1 MTMHKGMR
9 FLICGGASG
18 IGLAVARLAIAKGAR
33 VFLLDYNK
41 VALAREIE
49 ALGEN
54 AEGFACDIS
63 KAGEVQ
69 AAISEA
75 GQWLG
80 GVDAVVNCAGVDA
93 LSPLKD
99 LDLDVWN
106 HTLAVNLT
114 GTMLVCQAA
123 LPLLGAAGGGTI
135 VNVSSAAGL
144 RPLPNRT
151 AYCAAKAAVVMFGK
165 ALSMEVAKDNIRV
178 NTVCPGAVDTP
189 LFRTSYEGDEN
200 PEQSLQAIR
209 ERYVLERIASPEELA
224 ESVMFLSSPASSYI
238 TGTTLAVDG
247 GRSFH

>member
-1 MTMHKGMR
+1 MTTGEGKR

-18 IGLAVARLAIAKGAR
+18 IGLSVARLAIAQGGR
-33 VFLLDYNK
+33 VYLIDYNE
-41 VALAREIE
+41 VALAREVQ
-49 ALGEN
+49 ALGSN
-54 AEGFACDIS
+54 AQGSACDIS
-63 KAGEVQ
+63 KAQEVHSAIAKAGE
-69 AAISEA
+69 
-75 GQWLG
+75 WLG
-80 GVDAVVNCAGVDA
+80 GLDAVVNCAGVDA
-93 LSPLKD
+93 LAPLKD
-99 LDLDVWN
+99 LDLDLWN
-106 HTLAVNLT
+106 LTLAVNLT

-123 LPLLGAAGGGTI
+123 LPLLEAAGGGTI

-189 LFRTSYEGDEN
+189 LFRSSYEGDEN

-209 ERYVLERIASPEELA
+209 ERYALERIASPEELA